1 MANVSFFANT
11 KLASQV
17 DSVSI
22 ESSLLKLEDMV
33 KTTERVLF
41 LADSQESFEG
51 EIDPMSAS
59 LIDFANESL
68 TENLKLMS
76 ESMGLQHVDAALEAD
91 EDGKESMGD
100 KAAKMGKAAINA
112 IIELGKT
119 LATKASEFYEW
130 IVSKF
135 TKENSA
141 EELKGYMDDVDA
153 ILKGDF
159 EEPQASKEDDV
170 SNEAD
175 DGKKVGWH
183 KDGSSTAFAWPERI
197 VNKLSEFG
205 GKSDTVDGKIA
216 ELIMQLE
223 KDGEVIKAATSRLVS
238 GSLTEFGT
246 VGESI
251 SWYTTKSEVKPV
263 SAGKDIRKM
272 LGIII
277 TKGFPVIVKTAKTTS
292 TSAKSI
298 SDSTAK
304 LKASGTITGTARRH
318 HLQTL
323 KLINVVNGK
332 AKLLGD
338 IVKYYKAKHEVA
350 LKLIKK

>member
-1 MANVSFFANT
+1 MSDVSFFANVQ
-11 KLASQV
+11 LAAQV
-17 DSVSI
+17 DSLSI
-22 ESSLLKLEDMV
+22 ESSLEKLENMV

-51 EIDPMSAS
+51 KIDPMAAS
-59 LIDFANESL
+59 LIDYANESL
-68 TENLKLMS
+68 TENLRLMS
-76 ESMGLQHVDAALEAD
+76 ASMGLEHIDAALEAD
-91 EDGKESMGD
+91 EEEKESAGS
-100 KAAKMGKAAINA
+100 KAMKMGKAAINA

-141 EELKGYMDDVDA
+141 EELKGYVDDIDL
-153 ILKGDF
+153 ILSGDF
-159 EEPQASKEDDV
+159 EEPKASKEDDV

-175 DGKKVGWH
+175 EPKKVGWY
-183 KDGSSTAFAWPERI
+183 KDGGSANFAWPERI
-197 VNKLSEFG
+197 VNKLAEFG
-205 GKSDTVDGKIA
+205 GKADTVDGKIS

-238 GSLTEFGT
+238 DSLTEFGT

-251 SWYTTKSEVKPV
+251 GWYSAKSEVKPI
-263 SAGKDIRKM
+263 SSGKDIRKM

-277 TKGFPVIVKTAKTTS
+277 TKGFPVIIKTAKTTS

-298 SDSTAK
+298 ADNTAK
-304 LKASGTITGTARRH
+304 LKSSGTITGTARRH

-332 AKLLGD
+332 VKLLGD
-338 IVKYYKAKHEVA
+338 IVKYYKAKHEVTM
-350 LKLIKK
+350 KLIKK